1 LHIVFDELEIGEK
14 KISHGIIELITD
26 NELRIRLNKKG
37 KYFKEQDRDVGHPYL
52 REIEKKI
59 LPY

>member
-1 LHIVFDELEIGEK
+1 MVFEELGIGGK
-14 KISHGIIELITD
+14 RTSHGIIELITD

-37 KYFKEQDRDVGHPYL
+37 RYFNEKGQDVGHPYL

>member
-1 LHIVFDELEIGEK
+1 MVFDELGIGGK
-14 KISHGIIELITD
+14 KISLGIIELITD
-26 NELRIRLNKKG
+26 NELRIRLNQKG
-37 KYFKEQDRDVGHPYL
+37 RYFREKGLDIGHPYL